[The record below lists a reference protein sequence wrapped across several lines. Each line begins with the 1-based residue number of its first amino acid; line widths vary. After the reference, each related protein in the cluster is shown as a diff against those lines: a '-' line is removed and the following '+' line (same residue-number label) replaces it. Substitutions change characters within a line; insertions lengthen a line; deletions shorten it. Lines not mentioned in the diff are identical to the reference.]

1 MEICT
6 KSLCSACWAC
16 RDSCPKNC
24 INISYDSLDVPYP
37 VIDES
42 ECVNCGLCQKVCPN
56 NTPVVLNTPRKA
68 YAAWSNDP
76 KVRRTSAS
84 GGVATELYKLFFQ
97 QKGIATGVILDENYD
112 TKYVILD
119 DKSDLAPVKNSKYTF
134 SDTNDIYR
142 KVKVYLDKEVKVLF
156 IGLPCHVAALQNYLR
171 RPYDNLTTVD
181 IICHGVAPVKY
192 LKQHIKSIEL
202 KKERKAA
209 KCTFRDPHYK
219 THQFIFSLYD
229 KDSKCFYHKRVES
242 NDLYQIG
249 YHRALIYRENCY
261 HCRYAVGTR
270 CSDLTIGDFSGLGRV
285 EKCDFNNIDVS
296 CILVNTAKGEKVI
309 ESLSSYVTVVERP
322 VAEALDYEL
331 QLQAPSVK
339 HHNRDVFK
347 SKYSETQDFT
357 LAAAE
362 SLKSEIRNS
371 NLPPHFISRTVKA
384 CLRAVLPRR
393 VIKLIKQI
401 TGNGQ

>member
-16 RDSCPKNC
+16 RDICPKNC

-42 ECVNCGLCQKVCPN
+42 ECVNCGLCQRVCPN
-56 NTPVVLNTPRKA
+56 NTPVVLNAPMKA
-68 YAAWSNDP
+68 YAAWSNDLN
-76 KVRRTSAS
+76 VRRTSAS
-84 GGVATELYKLFFQ
+84 GGVATELYRLFFRQ
-97 QKGIATGVILDENYD
+97 GGIATGVILDENYD

-119 DKSDLAPVKNSKYTF
+119 DKSDLTPVKNSKYTF

-142 KVKVYLDKEVKVLF
+142 KVKIYLDKEVKVLF

-181 IICHGVAPVKY
+181 IICHGVAPVDY
-192 LKQHIKSIEL
+192 LKQHIKNIEL
-202 KKERKAA
+202 KKGKKTAE
-209 KCTFRDPHYK
+209 CTFRDPHYK
-219 THQFIFSLYD
+219 THNFIFSLYD

-261 HCRYAVGTR
+261 HCKYAAPAR
-270 CSDLTIGDFSGLGRV
+270 CSDLTIGDFSGLGRL
-285 EKCDFNNIDVS
+285 EKCDFNNINVS
-296 CILVNTAKGEKVI
+296 CILVNTVNGAEVI
-309 ESLSSYVTVVERP
+309 DSLSSFVTMVERP
-322 VAEALDYEL
+322 LAEALDFEP
-331 QLQAPSVK
+331 QLQTPSVK

-347 SKYSETQDFT
+347 AKYSETQDFT
-357 LAAAE
+357 VAAAE

-384 CLRAVLPRR
+384 GLRAILPKR
-393 VIKLIKQI
+393 VIKLIKLI
-401 TGNGQ
+401 TRNG